1 MSKPTTDKLGEI
13 EVVEDTEQDI
23 GAEDYGFVF
32 DSEGNLKYAFVPEV
46 MFDNDPPDV
55 IKKIMK
61 VLDVTDLEQFNND
74 ITLH

>member
-1 MSKPTTDKLGEI
+1 MSKPVADDFEVI
-13 EVVEDTEQDI
+13 EETQEQDI

-46 MFDNDPPDV
+46 IFDNNPPKV

-61 VLDVTDLEQFNND
+61 LLDVTDIEQFNND
-74 ITLH
+74 ITIH

>member
-13 EVVEDTEQDI
+13 DVVEDTEQDI

-46 MFDNDPPDV
+46 MFDNYLYV
-55 IKKIMK
+55 
-61 VLDVTDLEQFNND
+61 FY
-74 ITLH
+74 